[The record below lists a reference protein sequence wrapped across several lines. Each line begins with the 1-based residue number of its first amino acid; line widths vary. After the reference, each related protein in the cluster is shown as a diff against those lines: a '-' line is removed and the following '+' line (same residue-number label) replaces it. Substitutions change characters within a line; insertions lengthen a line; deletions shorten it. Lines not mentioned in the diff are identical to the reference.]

1 MNSQNKHGM
10 TLVEILVT
18 LALLGI
24 VFSLVILPFTKSF
37 ELMRRARAVG
47 SLESAMMLAL
57 RQIEQ
62 DISRA
67 RILYLIKSPYDL
79 WDEKND
85 NEVNDDDSSGRL
97 DIVLANDSY
106 DVLFLPR
113 DKIVTYYG
121 RPRDPTRQPDI
132 TPDPRLLNPRVLFR
146 AEHLPLDRDGDGKYN
161 EDPIDTID
169 NDGDGNFDEDPFDG
183 IENAII
189 PLDGTDLAGLRFYY
203 DDVAREIIVDIKL
216 QKIDP
221 TTGGILSIR
230 RQTRVAIDRW
240 AEIIEW

>member
-113 DKIVTYYG
+113 DKIVTYMA
-121 RPRDPTRQPDI
+121 DLV
-132 TPDPRLLNPRVLFR
+132 TPQGSL
-146 AEHLPLDRDGDGKYN
+146 
-161 EDPIDTID
+161 I
-169 NDGDGNFDEDPFDG
+169 
-183 IENAII
+183 
-189 PLDGTDLAGLRFYY
+189 
-203 DDVAREIIVDIKL
+203 
-216 QKIDP
+216 
-221 TTGGILSIR
+221 
-230 RQTRVAIDRW
+230 
-240 AEIIEW
+240 